1 MRKLTIRTG
10 VGYSVFLLVIAIA
23 FYIWNCISPEFSDDY
38 GYKFMFTTKKH
49 PDLSIPIKSIGDICV
64 SQWNH
69 YFSFNGRIL
78 IHFFAQLWTALL
90 GKELFNVF
98 NALILVAFVILLQKY
113 IQKKGQ
119 MFWMLISVA
128 LILLLPHFNETYLW
142 MTGSMNY
149 TWTAVA
155 MLIFLLLFRRLKNR
169 EVKIWQGAL
178 YVFGGLLLGWTHEG
192 ISFPLAVALVCVGLK
207 EQCFKRRDAQFYW
220 VLGFVLGACFCAF
233 SPSTI
238 NRASVSDAQITLFR
252 LLFLKSL
259 AFPRVIIGLRIVYL
273 LLILLCVLHKKSKE
287 QFYQIV
293 KENKILLLA
302 IPVSLGI
309 SFVSGLGTTRAAYG
323 AEFFSMLI
331 LLSALAKCKI
341 SNQWK
346 NRIACILA
354 PLLVL
359 FVATAQCYAYDVYR
373 ESKNEI
379 RQIKAKQHIIKT
391 EACSMPSVFAD
402 YTRTLTT
409 GGTLCMVNCK
419 NWENRI
425 IADAYHSDSILFL
438 PEPFVRKTV
447 VGDRSLDEFNVNSP
461 YPFYAKRIKADA
473 KVNKIK
479 VLLHSTNFAT
489 LPFWLRPFARH
500 YGKYTATEYEE
511 SRFSIVKIGKWHYLL
526 VLKNELLH
534 DRVARLVLE

>member
-1 MRKLTIRTG
+1 MSKKWNK
-10 VGYSVFLLVIAIA
+10 VGYILVLLVIAIA
-23 FYIWNCISPEFSDDY
+23 FYIWNCISPGYSDDY
-38 GYKFMFTTKKH
+38 GYKFMFTAQKH
-49 PDLSIPIKSIGDICV
+49 PDLSIPIKSIGDIFV

-98 NALILVAFVILLQKY
+98 NALMLVAFILLLQKY
-113 IQKKGQ
+113 IQKKRQ
-119 MFWMLISVA
+119 MFWLLISVA

-155 MLIFLLLFRRLKNR
+155 MLVFLLLFRRLKDK
-169 EVKIWQGAL
+169 EVKNWQGVL
-178 YVFGGLLLGWTHEG
+178 YVLGGLLLGWTHEG
-192 ISFPLAVALVCVGLK
+192 FSLPLTVALVCVGLK

-238 NRASVSDAQITLFR
+238 NRASGSEAQITLFR
-252 LLFLKSL
+252 LSFLKSL

-287 QFYQIV
+287 LFYQVV
-293 KENKILLLA
+293 KENKILLLT
-302 IPVSLGI
+302 IPISLGI

-323 AEFFSMLI
+323 AEYFSMLI

-346 NRIACILA
+346 NRVVGILA
-354 PLLVL
+354 PILGL
-359 FVATAQCYAYDVYR
+359 FVATAQCYAYDGYQ

-379 RQIKAKQHIIKT
+379 RQIKAKQHIIGVN
-391 EACSMPSVFAD
+391 ACYVPSAFAS

-409 GGTLCMVNCK
+409 GRTICMIDYQQ
-419 NWENRI
+419 WENCV
-425 IADAYHSDSILFL
+425 IAKVYNGDSILFF
-438 PEPFVRKTV
+438 PEPFLQEIKR
-447 VGDRSLDEFNVNSP
+447 GDKSLDEFNVNSP
-461 YPFYAKRIKADA
+461 YPFYAKRMKKDV

-479 VLLHSTNFAT
+479 VLLHPTNFAT

-511 SRFSIVKIGKWHYLL
+511 SRFSIVKVGKWNYLI

-534 DRVARLVLE
+534 DRVARIVLE